1 MDVQTNTVRPQP
13 TKSMHDELRE
23 LASTL
28 SDIVRG
34 IRVAQEPIIES
45 QLKVPQATEQLEKI
59 TRQTEDATHRVLD
72 MVEHITSRES
82 EIESLLKDL
91 RRSLPATYFRN
102 NSKAKALIERI
113 RECASLNQSAAYDIM
128 DALQFQDITSQ
139 QIDHAITLLEQ
150 VQGRLQVVLSE
161 LAGEVKTSAPEEK
174 RRERAYDPNAH
185 FTSENDQE
193 KQSSVDQLINT
204 LAREIKKD

>member
-1 MDVQTNTVRPQP
+1 MDTRANTVKPQP
-13 TKSMHDELRE
+13 GKSMHDELRE

-34 IRVAQEPIIES
+34 IRVAQVPIIES
-45 QLKVPQATEQLEKI
+45 QQKVPQATEQLERI

-72 MVEHITSRES
+72 MVENITARET

-102 NSKAKALIERI
+102 NSKAKALMERI
-113 RECASLNQSAAYDIM
+113 RECAGLNQTAAYDIM

-150 VQGRLQVVLSE
+150 VQTRLQDVLTE
-161 LAGEVKTSAPEEK
+161 LAGDVPSGEPQEK
-174 RRERAYDPNAH
+174 RRERAFDPNAH
-185 FTSENDQE
+185 FSTDNDKD
-193 KQSSVDQLINT
+193 KQFSVDEIVDN
-204 LAREIKKD
+204 LARQIKKD

>member
-1 MDVQTNTVRPQP
+1 MDARAITVKPQP
-13 TKSMHDELRE
+13 AKSMQEELRE

-34 IRVAQEPIIES
+34 IRTAQEPIIES
-45 QLKVPQATEQLEKI
+45 QQKVPQATEQLERI

-72 MVEHITSRES
+72 MVEHITARES

-91 RRSLPATYFRN
+91 KRALPATYFRN
-102 NSKAKALIERI
+102 SSKAKAVIERI
-113 RECASLNQSAAYDIM
+113 RECAGQNQSAAYDIM

-150 VQGRLQVVLSE
+150 VQSRLQSVLME
-161 LAGEVKTSAPEEK
+161 LAGGSQPEAPTEK

-185 FTSENDQE
+185 FSTESDKV
-193 KQSSVDQLINT
+193 KQFSVDELVDNLSRQM
-204 LAREIKKD
+204 KKD

>member
-1 MDVQTNTVRPQP
+1 MDANSMIVKPQSA
-13 TKSMHDELRE
+13 KSMHDELRE

-28 SDIVRG
+28 TDIVRG
-34 IRVAQEPIIES
+34 IRVAQEPIFES
-45 QLKVPQATEQLEKI
+45 QQKVPQAAEQLERI

-72 MVEHITSRES
+72 VVENITARET

-113 RECASLNQSAAYDIM
+113 RECAGLNLTAAYDIM

-150 VQGRLQVVLSE
+150 VQTRLQSVLTE
-161 LAGEVKTSAPEEK
+161 LAGGEQPEATGEK

-185 FTSENDQE
+185 FSSENDKD
-193 KQSSVDQLINT
+193 KQFSVDELVDNLSRQL
-204 LAREIKKD
+204 KKD

>member
-1 MDVQTNTVRPQP
+1 MSTPANYAQPQQP
-13 TKSMHDELRE
+13 KSMHDELRD
-23 LASTL
+23 LAASL
-28 SDIVRG
+28 SEIVKG
-34 IRVAQEPIIES
+34 IRVAQEPILES
-45 QLKVPQATEQLEKI
+45 QRKVPQATEQLEKI

-72 MVEHITSRES
+72 MAEHITSRET

-113 RECASLNQSAAYDIM
+113 RECANQNQAAAYDIM

-150 VQGRLQVVLSE
+150 VQSRLQEVLME
-161 LAGEVKTSAPEEK
+161 LAGEERPAAKEEK
-174 RRERAYDPNAH
+174 RKERAYDPNAH
-185 FTSENDQE
+185 FSTANNTD
-193 KQSSVDQLINT
+193 KQSSVDELVEN
-204 LAREIKKD
+204 LARGLKKE

>member
-1 MDVQTNTVRPQP
+1 MSTPTNFARPEQP
-13 TKSMHDELRE
+13 KSMHDELRD
-23 LASTL
+23 LAASL
-28 SDIVRG
+28 SEIVKG
-34 IRVAQEPIIES
+34 IRVAQEPILES
-45 QLKVPQATEQLEKI
+45 QRKVPQATEQLEKI

-72 MVEHITSRES
+72 MAEHITSRES

-113 RECASLNQSAAYDIM
+113 RECAHQNQAAAYDIM

-150 VQGRLQVVLSE
+150 VQNRLQEVLME
-161 LAGEVKTSAPEEK
+161 LAGEEHPAAPGEK
-174 RRERAYDPNAH
+174 RKERAYDPNAH
-185 FTSENDQE
+185 FSTGDNND
-193 KQSSVDQLINT
+193 KQSSVDELVDS
-204 LAREIKKD
+204 LSRGLKKE

>member
-1 MDVQTNTVRPQP
+1 MNAQTNLVKPQP

-45 QLKVPQATEQLEKI
+45 QKKVPQATEQLEKI

-72 MVEHITSRES
+72 MVESITSRES

-113 RECASLNQSAAYDIM
+113 RECASLNQTAAYDIM

-150 VQGRLQVVLSE
+150 VQGRLQEVLME
-161 LAGEVKTSAPEEK
+161 LAGEQQSAVPEEK

-185 FTSENDQE
+185 FSSDSDQE
-193 KQSSVDQLINT
+193 KQSSVDQLVNSM
-204 LAREIKKD
+204 ARELKKD